1 MSSADAVEEPRWLT
15 AEEQQTR
22 LAVIAT
28 ATWLP
33 DEVDAQLQRDAGI
46 GHFEHQV
53 TAMRSMPP
61 QRTRRTAAPPSPS
74 SPTPAGTRSPLPSR
88 SRRRGA
94 SAGPRPA
101 DQDPGA
107 AAAGDRRADPAGRPT
122 SRVPLQPPA
131 AAQRVTGGRTYGPSA
146 PSPLSRPRSGR
157 RPRQSRLHAWRRVQA
172 PRKPPG
178 RRGTRDG
185 TGRPLRHGT
194 RRGVSPIPLE
204 AVTPENCCSSNL

>member
-146 PSPLSRPRSGR
+146 PSPLPPAPLGASATPEPPARVAPGAGTAEAAGT
-157 RPRQSRLHAWRRVQA
+157 AW
-172 PRKPPG
+172 
-178 RRGTRDG
+178 D
-185 TGRPLRHGT
+185 TGRDRPAAPPRDAAWCQPDPPRGSHT
-194 RRGVSPIPLE
+194 RKL
-204 AVTPENCCSSNL
+204 L